1 MKINLNDHESSDL
14 INFANLKLGLF
25 NSKSFL
31 NLKELIEFKDI
42 SLGFPLLLNKN
53 NKFFLLRASSNK
65 FKVDKNFFRKIIKD
79 Q

>member
-53 NKFFLLRASSNK
+53 NKLA
-65 FKVDKNFFRKIIKD
+65 KIR
-79 Q
+79 